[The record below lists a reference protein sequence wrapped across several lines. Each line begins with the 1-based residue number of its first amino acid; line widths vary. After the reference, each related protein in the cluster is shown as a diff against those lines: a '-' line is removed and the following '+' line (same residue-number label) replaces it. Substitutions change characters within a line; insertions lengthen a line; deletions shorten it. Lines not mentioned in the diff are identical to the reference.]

1 MVPPIDGLELAP
13 STSPPGLLDVEPTCE
28 LVGLVYGQACSL
40 AAPGEGS
47 IPLALG
53 HGGYRPYGRGGRS
66 SPTGLPTPRPSPAA
80 LSHSLPGLADIEP
93 EARGGRFCVPQ
104 NFPPHMVLSHLPTGR
119 AEFGP
124 ALSTLPPGLLDI
136 EHSLPALS
144 TLPPGLLDV
153 ERALP

>member
-1 MVPPIDGLELAP
+1 MVPPIDGLEPAP
-13 STSPPGLLDVEPTCE
+13 SDLHSSRMDVEPTCE

-104 NFPPHMVLSHLPTGR
+104 NCPPHMVLSHLPTGR

-124 ALSTLPPGLLDI
+124 VALDRLCTPTVLLTEDHPGGAADRRVGT
-136 EHSLPALS
+136 SS
-144 TLPPGLLDV
+144 V
-153 ERALP
+153 